1 MTRPADTREQRRN
14 DALRALLDELLHEV
28 REVNRHSARWTPD
41 ERARAEADLEAIML
55 RVRASAF
62 DNRGI

>member
-28 REVNRHSARWTPD
+28 REVNRHSAEWTLE

-62 DNRGI
+62 DNPEG